1 LIKLPDT
8 ELRAEFLEQMNRLK
22 TKVGAK
28 AKVKCMN
35 GHALNGPM
43 LVELANSYIKALN
56 DGEVPVIENA
66 WTNVCHFEQE
76 RSFKEA

>member
-1 LIKLPDT
+1 
-8 ELRAEFLEQMNRLK
+8 MNRLK
-22 TKVGAK
+22 TKVSAK

-35 GHALNGPM
+35 GHPLNGPM

-56 DGEVPVIENA
+56 DGEVPVIESA

-76 RSFKEA
+76 RSFKEAQMCYQT